1 MDDKLSKLLDDA
13 SDLELKV
20 ADIYDALSHR
30 FSTEPRLAN
39 FWALFAEAER
49 YHSLLIQMQKMMVD
63 PPALSGERLDEWNA
77 SMQRAGFQLDG
88 YRNRLKSDGW
98 VPSVSE
104 AFALAHEIES
114 QSLEIQAT
122 GLEFAERDAIT
133 ELFLK
138 LHQEDEGHLGKLLQA
153 RHQFD
158 PGFVPAPAL

>member
-1 MDDKLSKLLDDA
+1 MDDRLSQLLDDA

-30 FSTEPRLAN
+30 FNTEPRLAN

-63 PPALSGERLDEWNA
+63 APALSVGRLDEWNVA
-77 SMQRAGFQLDG
+77 MHKAGMQLDG
-88 YRNRLKSDGW
+88 YRSRLKDDGW

-104 AFALAHEIES
+104 AFELAHEIES
-114 QSLEIQAT
+114 RSLEIQAT

-153 RHQFD
+153 RNQFD
-158 PGFVPAPAL
+158 PTFVPSSMA